1 MNYLGL
7 GLIAFGSVLYW
18 LFGKLVGAI
27 GFQNPYA
34 NMPEFLRRNP
44 ILRYGLYTLPFIV
57 WFVGIVLCFIY
68 SLPLGFVSLAV
79 VVVLWIG
86 LSPLPGQSGANT
98 RVIPREINT
107 KTDYRGTGIGP
118 MSRDTPTK
126 NAKVGTNAALDSI
139 EQQDTKGSQKQ
150 KVPIEQIGDLLIGG
164 TLQVVTEDW
173 GKINQN
179 LKMVVQDWFDK
190 VDEKEL
196 RKEYWAALISM
207 SLGLADYES
216 GLDAGKR
223 DAIRRCVLQKLKD
236 SPNKVG
242 PIDEVT
248 EYMSDWD
255 NAMEQWRQ
263 WFANGKTSP
272 DHYVPLWRWNQS
284 NRWRNQQPN
293 DYGPD
298 VAPQDAIAA
307 RFCERMGFREISNEG
322 SEEFLSPT
330 MVTMIRKYLKPQGD
344 FWKKA
349 VEQFKIE

>member
-1 MNYLGL
+1 
-7 GLIAFGSVLYW
+7 V
-18 LFGKLVGAI
+18 
-27 GFQNPYA
+27 
-34 NMPEFLRRNP
+34 
-44 ILRYGLYTLPFIV
+44 
-57 WFVGIVLCFIY
+57 
-68 SLPLGFVSLAV
+68 
-79 VVVLWIG
+79 
-86 LSPLPGQSGANT
+86 LSPLPGQSGVNS
-98 RVIPREINT
+98 RVIPREIST
-107 KTDYRGTGIGP
+107 KTDYRGMGIGP
-118 MSRDTPTK
+118 MPRDTPTK
-126 NAKVGTNAALDSI
+126 
-139 EQQDTKGSQKQ
+139 DTKGSQKQ

-173 GKINQN
+173 GKIRQN

-190 VDEKEL
+190 VNEKEL

-207 SLGLADYES
+207 NLGFADYES
-216 GLDAGKR
+216 GLDASER
-223 DAIRRCVLQKLKD
+223 DAIRSCVFQKLKD

-330 MVTMIRKYLKPQGD
+330 MVTMIREYLKPQGD

-349 VEQFKIE
+349 VEQFEIE